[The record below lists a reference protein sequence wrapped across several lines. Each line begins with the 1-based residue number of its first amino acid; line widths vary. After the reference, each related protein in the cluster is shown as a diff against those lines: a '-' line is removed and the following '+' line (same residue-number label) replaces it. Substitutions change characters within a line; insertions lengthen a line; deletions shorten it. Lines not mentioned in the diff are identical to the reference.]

1 MRLDF
6 LRCALSPVLTDH
18 GFGNPDI
25 NAVSNYA
32 AHLKPGGLFC
42 AIKGAKADGHDHIPE
57 ALQNGAAALV
67 VSSDWQGTIPP
78 DIPVLRVKDSYHAWA
93 ILCEEMAD
101 RPADSFRVHTVTGTN
116 GKTTI
121 AFSLRHRF
129 RQTQRKTGLLT
140 TVITDTGD
148 GQENDAAFTMP
159 DAKQLQQF
167 FDF

>member
-1 MRLDF
+1 MADNNIFFVNGVETSSAAEVQTALDQATSGISISVWNGD
-6 LRCALSPVLTDH
+6 LP
-18 GFGNPDI
+18 
-25 NAVSNYA
+25 
-32 AHLKPGGLFC
+32 
-42 AIKGAKADGHDHIPE
+42 AK
-57 ALQNGAAALV
+57 
-67 VSSDWQGTIPP
+67 
-78 DIPVLRVKDSYHAWA
+78 IPVLPVRDPYHAWA

-121 AFSLRHRF
+121 AFILRHIF
-129 RQTQRKTGLLT
+129 RQAQRKTGLLT

-167 FDF
+167 FGICLM